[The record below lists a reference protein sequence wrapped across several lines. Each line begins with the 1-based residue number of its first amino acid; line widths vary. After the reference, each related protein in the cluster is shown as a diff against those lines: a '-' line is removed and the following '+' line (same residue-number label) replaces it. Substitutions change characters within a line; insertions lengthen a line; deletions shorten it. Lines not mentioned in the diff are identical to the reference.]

1 MSLERLSDARRQFD
15 DAAAIL
21 IGKLQALQTRVAI
34 RAAAVL
40 GSINRDAQGD
50 ILMDAANTNSIDVI
64 VDALRGVL
72 IDPEWVAAIA
82 EYMAAFDAL
91 ETEMLVNA
99 RELGLRQADL
109 EALGSIKAHF
119 QRQTARLL
127 TTASSFDGT
136 LYNPLNR
143 TISASV
149 LSGGSFEELLS
160 TVTNIIGGGEND
172 PGALVKAV
180 KGPVE
185 TIGALFERSSTQLI
199 ADELGSDI
207 FFYQGRNIDTTRGFC
222 RERSGH
228 AWHKSE
234 IEEWASLDW
243 DGKVDGTDAKTIFVY
258 LGGWYGD
265 RAACRHVLV
274 PIAQRDAPKEDLD
287 RMRSKGLI

>member
-109 EALGSIKAHF
+109 EALGSIKA
-119 QRQTARLL
+119 Q
-127 TTASSFDGT
+127 DG
-136 LYNPLNR
+136 R
-143 TISASV
+143 
-149 LSGGSFEELLS
+149 
-160 TVTNIIGGGEND
+160 
-172 PGALVKAV
+172 
-180 KGPVE
+180 KGP
-185 TIGALFERSSTQLI
+185 
-199 ADELGSDI
+199 
-207 FFYQGRNIDTTRGFC
+207 N
-222 RERSGH
+222 GH
-228 AWHKSE
+228 
-234 IEEWASLDW
+234 
-243 DGKVDGTDAKTIFVY
+243 Y
-258 LGGWYGD
+258 
-265 RAACRHVLV
+265 
-274 PIAQRDAPKEDLD
+274 
-287 RMRSKGLI
+287 